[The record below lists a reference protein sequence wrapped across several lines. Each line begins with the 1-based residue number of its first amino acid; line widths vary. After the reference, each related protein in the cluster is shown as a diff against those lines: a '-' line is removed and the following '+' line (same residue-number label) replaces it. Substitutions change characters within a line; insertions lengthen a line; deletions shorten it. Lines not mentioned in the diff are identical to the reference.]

1 MGGVVGVLTAMKTWR
16 SGGHVQGMS
25 LPPTP
30 AQLLQRFSE
39 WMFAARITV
48 YIDVPMAVGVSP
60 APDAK
65 VGDEALGDAAL
76 LDKRGSCLDGGD
88 GSEGREDDRGELH
101 GVVNLKEGN
110 ETR

>member
-1 MGGVVGVLTAMKTWR
+1 M
-16 SGGHVQGMS
+16 
-25 LPPTP
+25 
-30 AQLLQRFSE
+30 
-39 WMFAARITV
+39 

-101 GVVNLKEGN
+101 GVVNSKEGN